1 LTKGFFVKRLITR
14 NLIAAAVLTQITGVV
29 FADTSSSS
37 IHEATQNNYSAVTKQ
52 TVEPTSLISGLN
64 LHNIDP
70 SVRPQDYFYN
80 HVNGMWLKNTDIPAD
95 KSSWGAFNELAEQS
109 LNQLHSII
117 EATSLKKDIPA
128 GSVEQK
134 IIDLYASFMD
144 EPLLE
149 KLGTTPLEEELNNIE
164 ALIDKKELAAMIA
177 YLSAINVSVPL
188 ELGIGQD
195 SKDSTKVVAG
205 LDQGGLGLPDR
216 DYYLKDD
223 EKLKDT
229 RVKYLSYIEKM
240 LTLSGDT
247 SAKLH
252 ASQILALETQIAKIQ
267 WTKVANRDPV
277 KTYNPMQ
284 LHQLKVLAP
293 HVDWNRFMVA
303 AELDGKT
310 PYLVIGQPSYLKG
323 ISRLIEKTPLD
334 VWKVYFK
341 WHVLNGFAAYLSK
354 SYADERFAFYGTTLR
369 GVPKN
374 EARWKRA
381 VKTVEV
387 SLGEG
392 LGQLYVKQYFPAENK
407 ASMLKLVNNLITAYH
422 QSVQT
427 LNWMS
432 ASSKAEVHKK
442 LDKLLVKIG
451 YPNKW
456 RDYSALEIK
465 KDDLI
470 GNMMRSSLFEYQR
483 HVDKLGKPVDREEWG
498 MTPQTVNAYYNPSM
512 NEIVFPAGIL
522 QPPFFNAKADDAAN
536 YGGIGAVIG
545 HEISHGFDDQGSQFD
560 EVGNL
565 RNWWTAEDHKNFAVK
580 TKALVAQYNA
590 YSPVK
595 GYKVNGELTLGE
607 NIADNSGLAIAYKA
621 YQLSLDG
628 ESAPIVDGMTG
639 DQRFYFGWAQV
650 WRNKTREAQ
659 QIVYLKT
666 DPHSPSEFR
675 GDGALANQPPFYDA
689 FGVKE
694 GDAMYL
700 APDQRVIMW

>member
-1 LTKGFFVKRLITR
+1 MKLLITPT
-14 NLIAAAVLTQITGVV
+14 LIAAAVLTQLTGVA
-29 FADTSSSS
+29 FAESHNT
-37 IHEATQNNYSAVTKQ
+37 TQNTNQNMHSPLTTQ
-52 TVEPTSLISGLN
+52 TSEPTASLLSGLN
-64 LHNIDP
+64 LGHIDH
-70 SVRPQDYFYN
+70 SVRPQDFFYK
-80 HVNGMWLKNTDIPAD
+80 HVNGAWLKNTDIPAD
-95 KSSWGAFNELAEQS
+95 KSSWGAFNELAETS

-117 EATSLKKDIPA
+117 ETVSLKKDIPA

-149 KLGTTPLEEELNNIE
+149 TLGITPLEEEFENID
-164 ALIDKKELAAMIA
+164 ALIDKKELAAIIA

-205 LDQGGLGLPDR
+205 VYQGGLGLPDR
-216 DYYLKDD
+216 DYYLKNDD
-223 EKLKDT
+223 KLKDT
-229 RVKYLSYIEKM
+229 RIKYLAYIEKM
-240 LTLSGDT
+240 LSMSGDN

-267 WTKVANRDPV
+267 WTQVENRDPI
-277 KTYNPMQ
+277 KTYNPTQ

-293 HVDWNRFMVA
+293 HVDWKSFMAA
-303 AELDGKT
+303 AELTGKT

-323 ISRLIEKTPLD
+323 ISRLIRKTPLD

-341 WHVLNGFAAYLSK
+341 WHVLNGFAAHLSK
-354 SYADERFAFYGTTLR
+354 SYVDERFTFYGTNLR

-374 EARWKRA
+374 EARWKRS
-381 VKTVEV
+381 VKTVEG

-392 LGQLYVKQYFPAENK
+392 LGQLYVEQHFPAENK
-407 ASMLKLVNNLITAYH
+407 AHMLRLVNNLITAYH
-422 QSVQT
+422 QSVKT
-427 LNWMS
+427 LDWMS
-432 ASSKAEVHKK
+432 ATSKAEVHKK
-442 LDKLLVKIG
+442 LDKLSVKIG

-465 KDDLI
+465 KNDLI
-470 GNMMRSSLFEYQR
+470 GNVKRTRLFEYQL
-483 HVDKLGKPVDREEWG
+483 HVDKLGKPVDRDEWA

-522 QPPFFNAKADDAAN
+522 QPPFFNAKADDAVN

-565 RNWWTAEDHKNFAVK
+565 RNWWTTEDNKNFAVK
-580 TKALVAQYNA
+580 TKALIAQYNA

-595 GYKVNGELTLGE
+595 GYHVNGELTLGE

-621 YQLSLDG
+621 YQLSLG
-628 ESAPIVDGMTG
+628 SQPAPILDGMTG
-639 DQRFYFGWAQV
+639 DQRFYLSWAQV

-659 QIVYLKT
+659 QIVQIKT
-666 DPHSPSEFR
+666 GPHSPAEFR
-675 GDGALANQPPFYDA
+675 GDGAVVNQPSFYDA

-694 GDAMYL
+694 GDSMFL
-700 APDQRVIMW
+700 APDKRVIMW

>member
-1 LTKGFFVKRLITR
+1 MKRLITR
-14 NLIAAAVLTQITGVV
+14 TLIATAVVTQMTGIA
-29 FADTSSSS
+29 FADTT
-37 IHEATQNNYSAVTKQ
+37 EAAQNINSPVSTQTSQ
-52 TVEPTSLISGLN
+52 PTAPLVSGIN
-64 LHNIDP
+64 LQNIDYG
-70 SVRPQDYFYN
+70 VRPQDYFYT
-80 HVNGMWLKNTDIPAD
+80 HVNGTWLKNTDIPAD
-95 KSSWGAFNELAEQS
+95 KSSWGAFNELAEKS
-109 LNQLHSII
+109 LNELHSIV
-117 EATSLKKDIPA
+117 EAASLKKDIPA
-128 GSVEQK
+128 GSVQQK
-134 IIDLYASFMD
+134 IIDLYASYMD
-144 EPLLE
+144 EAALEQLGITPLLAE
-149 KLGTTPLEEELNNIE
+149 FKRIDAVNHKKQLAT
-164 ALIDKKELAAMIA
+164 LIAH
-177 YLSAINVSVPL
+177 LSMINVSVPL

-216 DYYLKDD
+216 DYYLKND

-247 SAKLH
+247 SAKPH
-252 ASQILALETQIAKIQ
+252 ASQILALETHIAKIQ

-284 LHQLKVLAP
+284 LHQLKALAP
-293 HVDWNRFMVA
+293 HVDWNRYMVD
-303 AELDGKT
+303 AELENKT
-310 PYLVIGQPSYLKG
+310 PYLVIGQPSFLKG
-323 ISRLIEKTPLD
+323 MSRLIEKTPLD

-341 WHVLNGFAAYLSK
+341 WHVLNGFAASLSK
-354 SYADERFAFYGTTLR
+354 PYVDERFAFYGTALR
-369 GVPKN
+369 GVPTN
-374 EARWKRA
+374 ETRWKRA
-381 VKTVEV
+381 IKTVEG

-392 LGQLYVKQYFPAENK
+392 LGQLYVEQHFPAENK
-407 ASMLKLVNNLITAYH
+407 THMLKLVNNLITAYH
-422 QSVQT
+422 QSVRT
-427 LNWMS
+427 LDWMS

-442 LDKLLVKIG
+442 LDKLAVKIG

-470 GNMMRSSLFEYQR
+470 GNAMRTSRFEYQR
-483 HVDKLGKPVDREEWG
+483 YVKKLGKPVDREEWG

-522 QPPFFNAKADDAAN
+522 QPPFFNANADDGVN

-565 RNWWTAEDHKNFAVK
+565 RNWWTTEDHKNFAVK
-580 TKALVAQYNA
+580 TKALVAQYSA

-595 GYKVNGELTLGE
+595 GYNVNGELTLGE

-621 YQLSLDG
+621 YQLSLKG
-628 ESAPIVDGMTG
+628 QPAPILDGMTG
-639 DQRFYFGWAQV
+639 DQRFYSGWAQV
-650 WRNKTREAQ
+650 WRNKAREAQ
-659 QIVYLKT
+659 QIVQLKT
-666 DPHSPSEFR
+666 GPHSPAEYR
-675 GDGALANQPPFYDA
+675 GNGALANQPPFYDA
-689 FGVKE
+689 FDVKE
-694 GDAMYL
+694 GDLMYV